1 VLPDRYTDVEPIA
14 KGGMGE
20 VFRARD
26 TELGRQVA
34 VKVLFANFARDDALR
49 QRFQREALAAARLSG
64 EPNIVTI
71 FDVGEY
77 DSRPF
82 IVMEYLRGG
91 SLADRAR
98 GAPTPPAQVLE
109 WLSDAAS
116 ALDAAHAAGVV
127 HRDVKPANL
136 LLDDRGHVR
145 VADFGIASAAGLDSF
160 TQTGTVLGTA
170 GYLAPEQARGE
181 RATAATDLYALG
193 VVAFELLTGRR
204 PFRADTATAEAAAHI
219 HAPVP
224 SLHEANPSLPPELDP
239 VFARALAKDPAARYA
254 SSAEFVADLRGALD
268 DAAGATSVLAAAPTR
283 PLTAPTRRDAPDE
296 RRVARGGRR
305 WLIPALLALMIAGGI
320 LAAVLA
326 TRDGDDTAATTAATT
341 HPPATTFVKTVT
353 QPGTTLERTVT
364 AQPPPPPTTQ
374 AEPTPTE
381 ATTTEATTTNETP
394 PAGQSGSDLND
405 AGFASMQAGDYESAL
420 PLLEQAVTKLQG
432 TGSLTEAYADYNLAY
447 TRYALGS
454 CEGVEDLL
462 KNSERIQGHRDE
474 IKDLQ
479 RQAHK
484 TCK

>member
-1 VLPDRYTDVEPIA
+1 VLPDRYTDIEPIA

-34 VKVLFANFARDDALR
+34 VKVLFANFARDAALR

-64 EPNIVTI
+64 DPNIVTI
-71 FDVGEY
+71 FDVGQH

-98 GAPTPPAQVLE
+98 GGPTPPAQVLE

-136 LLDDRGHVR
+136 LLDDRGHVQ

-181 RATAATDLYALG
+181 RATPATDVYALA

-204 PFRADTATAEAAAHI
+204 PFEADTATAEAAAHI

-224 SLHEANPSLPPELDP
+224 SVHAANPSLPPELDR
-239 VFARALAKDPAARYA
+239 VFARALAKDPARRYD
-254 SSAEFVADLRGALD
+254 SSAEFVADLRGALH
-268 DAAGATSVLAAAPTR
+268 DAAGATGVLAAAPTR
-283 PLTAPTRRDAPDE
+283 ARTAPTRPVAQSQ
-296 RRVARGGRR
+296 VARSGRR
-305 WLIPALLALMIAGGI
+305 WWIPVLLAAFLTGGA
-320 LAAVLA
+320 LAAYLA
-326 TRDGDDTAATTAATT
+326 TREGDTTAATTAAKTQ
-341 HPPATTFVKTVT
+341 PRVTTFVRTVT
-353 QPGTTLERTVT
+353 EPGTTLEHTVT
-364 AQPPPPPTTQ
+364 AEPPPPPTTRAAQ
-374 AEPTPTE
+374 
-381 ATTTEATTTNETP
+381 TTTEAAPTTEASPTTSATP
-394 PAGQSGSDLND
+394 PSGQSGSQLND
-405 AGFASMQAGDYESAL
+405 AGFSSMRAGDYESAL
-420 PLLEQAVTKLQG
+420 PLLEQAVAKLQG
-432 TGSLTEAYADYNLAY
+432 TGSLTEAYADYNLAS
-447 TRYALGS
+447 TRFALGR
-454 CEGVEDLL
+454 CDGVEELL
-462 KNSERIQGHRDE
+462 QNSERIQGHRDE
-474 IKDLQ
+474 ITDL
-479 RQAHK
+479 RHEAKK

>member
-1 VLPDRYTDVEPIA
+1 MLPDRYTDVEPIA

-283 PLTAPTRRDAPDE
+283 PLTPTRRVAPDE

-381 ATTTEATTTNETP
+381 ATTTEATTTDEAP
-394 PAGQSGSDLND
+394 PAGQSGSALND